1 MTEEKK
7 AFNVTAEDVE
17 LGIEELARLKP
28 GVYSRLDENGEEM
41 DGCSNLHPDEN
52 GVLQPSCIV
61 GSYFAMRVGIENV
74 EPNGNY
80 DSTISDLVAKGLI
93 TITPEAKYTLR
104 VAQRLQDTKKVSWE
118 AIESVMFS
126 LRAAALDL
134 HEDLSQ

>member
-7 AFNVTAEDVE
+7 VFNVTAQDVE
-17 LGIEELARLKP
+17 LGIEELAKLKP

-41 DGCSNLHPDEN
+41 PGCSNLHPDEN

-80 DSTISDLVAKGLI
+80 SSTISDLVRRGLI
-93 TITPEAKYTLR
+93 TITPQAKYMLR
-104 VAQRLQDTKKVSWE
+104 VAQHMQDTRKITWE
-118 AIESVMFS
+118 AINQV
-126 LRAAALDL
+126 LRNLRFAAQGL

>member
-52 GVLQPSCIV
+52 GVMQPSCIV

-74 EPNGNY
+74 EQNGNY
-80 DSTISDLVAKGLI
+80 DSTIHGLTVRGLI
-93 TITPEAKYTLR
+93 TITPDARYMLR

-118 AIESVMFS
+118 AISQVLFS
-126 LRAAALDL
+126 LKCAAQDL
-134 HEDLSQ
+134 HEDLS